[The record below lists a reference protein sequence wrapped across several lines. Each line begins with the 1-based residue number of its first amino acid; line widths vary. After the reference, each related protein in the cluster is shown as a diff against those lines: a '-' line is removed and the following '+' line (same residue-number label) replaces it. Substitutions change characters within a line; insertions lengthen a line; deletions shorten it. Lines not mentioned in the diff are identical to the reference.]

1 MEIFLHPSLTPKH
14 RPGEDLDWLHSGPPH
29 LQECVL
35 GRKVSVIGDLAEGG
49 KGTLTG
55 GAPPVGAGGG
65 GNSVEILQRVG
76 KVN

>member
-1 MEIFLHPSLTPKH
+1 MEIFLKPSLTPKH
-14 RPGEDLDWLHSGPPH
+14 RTEEEPGCILAPPN

-35 GRKVSVIGDLAEGG
+35 GRQVSVIGDLAEGG